1 MSRHRSR
8 LDARNR
14 REDRYLIADAVPPIP
29 DVVGGAN
36 RIAGHDGADVGFWD
50 LSTGGEFNL
59 QARVGGGMQRSYAT
73 RDCLQNQMLTDCCIT
88 YGLCINCRR
97 EGRELEGLA

>member
-14 REDRYLIADAVPPIP
+14 QEDRYLIADAVPPIP

-36 RIAGHDGADVGFWD
+36 RVAGHDGADVGFWD
-50 LSTGGEFNL
+50 FAGETLDTGHRSELSSRL
-59 QARVGGGMQRSYAT
+59 ALRRSSP
-73 RDCLQNQMLTDCCIT
+73 
-88 YGLCINCRR
+88 
-97 EGRELEGLA
+97 ELKTLEAF